1 MRVHETKRRS
11 LIKAISFRIVEIA
24 VDTIILNLFV
34 APAIALA
41 LAITLEA
48 ICFGLHFLF
57 ERVWNKISYGRY
69 IKET

>member
-1 MRVHETKRRS
+1 MKIHETRSRS

-48 ICFGLHFLF
+48 ICFVLHFIF
-57 ERVWNKISYGRY
+57 ERIWNKISYGRY
-69 IKET
+69 IKE